1 MFPGKASDEVNQIYA
16 TTKSFLDKEMDS
28 SLSFPNGREIFAAAS
43 VPERAIPLALN
54 VLLIAARKGDC
65 DKTQKCAEE
74 LKLDLW
80 LRNLKTA
87 ASLFTNEAYL
97 RKIPEDRRIQIG
109 IAGHNMA
116 KLAAKF
122 EDPAGQYQALR
133 RLVEEAK
140 NSPNEFIGLVQR
152 NLGNIDNPIK
162 TRAARHFNMQTQRAN
177 FKPQQRNTDLK
188 GLNPNGSD

>member
-1 MFPGKASDEVNQIYA
+1 MRNGTTKKDGDNGISQYEPAVFNFFSDLKKCMNDDPAKGKHAGNEQLAELAKIWDKAISTQRMFPGKASYEVNQIYA

-122 EDPAGQYQALR
+122 QDPAGQY
-133 RLVEEAK
+133 
-140 NSPNEFIGLVQR
+140 
-152 NLGNIDNPIK
+152 
-162 TRAARHFNMQTQRAN
+162 
-177 FKPQQRNTDLK
+177 
-188 GLNPNGSD
+188 